1 MYLLLS
7 KNNPYLEELNKTPQG
22 QAIQKDFDGME
33 IDLKNRFKSKNLE
46 LKDNYISNNFS
57 ENVSDE
63 EDTSNADSLSL
74 ISSKLKSSQ
83 IGNEEDLEKKK
94 KQKTIKQL
102 KFYIHI
108 INIISSCFI
117 IISVIITQIE
127 NDKFYFDNKN
137 YRRLG
142 ALILNLFDFNEEN
155 KFKAWQELVND
166 STLNLSLILERKGNL
181 LPTIINHYINNDL
194 KYTKISNYDILTAY
208 NITLYDF
215 DLNQIS
221 NYKNIYIPIIISDS
235 NNKLR
240 YIILTFSFIS
250 MFFLSASRYLSFYR
264 EKRLIQNSAIP
275 FYKSKFCIILF
286 FEVIFLLIFPY
297 PSIDYPWINHQ
308 LDRIIIIPIS
318 SIASAVLTFRLFY
331 FFQLIN
337 SLSIWDSSLSEKV
350 LDKFYLQPNLLFTMK
365 AFQKNNPFISL
376 IFLFAISCICFSL
389 CIRIFEI
396 YYWESFTIISQD
408 WTFIWNAL
416 WCIFVSMTTVGY
428 GDFYPKTHFG
438 RIIVIFSC
446 VVGIYFTSMMMIFLT
461 KKSILN
467 ESELKSYKLITRL
480 KIRYQLKD
488 INSYIVYHGFKMFII
503 KKIYQSDQINQ
514 KQFEI
519 KYNYEKRNIMNMI
532 EKNKF
537 LFEKIKTFDIIPTKD
552 QLYDIVE
559 RIIIEI
565 KDINNEVSIL
575 QKINNSFLSY
585 TDTQV
590 VMIKYLKKCIQNTK
604 LMLDLIDKK
613 PKDFGELSKYN
624 KENINE
630 KMNKIY
636 EEHKKESINMD
647 NINLNQNLQL
657 DKLLED
663 NKTNTNANHYD
674 EFFSAELAKYDVT
687 QEEYKQHFYSLF
699 FNESN
704 QSVKPNNN
712 NNALKAIK
720 TIKQMKE
727 LKKKID
733 SEYLQRRNRTQE
745 NTVVINDD
753 ETDE

>member
-1 MYLLLS
+1 
-7 KNNPYLEELNKTPQG
+7 
-22 QAIQKDFDGME
+22 
-33 IDLKNRFKSKNLE
+33 
-46 LKDNYISNNFS
+46 
-57 ENVSDE
+57 
-63 EDTSNADSLSL
+63 
-74 ISSKLKSSQ
+74 
-83 IGNEEDLEKKK
+83 
-94 KQKTIKQL
+94 
-102 KFYIHI
+102 
-108 INIISSCFI
+108 
-117 IISVIITQIE
+117 
-127 NDKFYFDNKN
+127 
-137 YRRLG
+137 
-142 ALILNLFDFNEEN
+142 
-155 KFKAWQELVND
+155 
-166 STLNLSLILERKGNL
+166 
-181 LPTIINHYINNDL
+181 
-194 KYTKISNYDILTAY
+194 
-208 NITLYDF
+208 
-215 DLNQIS
+215 
-221 NYKNIYIPIIISDS
+221 
-235 NNKLR
+235 
-240 YIILTFSFIS
+240 
-250 MFFLSASRYLSFYR
+250 
-264 EKRLIQNSAIP
+264 
-275 FYKSKFCIILF
+275 
-286 FEVIFLLIFPY
+286 
-297 PSIDYPWINHQ
+297 
-308 LDRIIIIPIS
+308 
-318 SIASAVLTFRLFY
+318 
-331 FFQLIN
+331 
-337 SLSIWDSSLSEKV
+337 
-350 LDKFYLQPNLLFTMK
+350 MK

-389 CIRIFEI
+389 CIRVFEI

-727 LKKKID
+727 LKKK
-733 SEYLQRRNRTQE
+733 N
-745 NTVVINDD
+745 
-753 ETDE
+753 